1 MIQAMY
7 NGVSGLRAHKTQMDV
22 ISNNIANINTIGF
35 KSSRVNFREMLSQT
49 VRGATA
55 PKPGGIGGTNPV
67 QIGLGT
73 SVGSVDASISQGSLI
88 STGKLTD
95 VAVEGNGYL
104 VLGDGS
110 GKYYTRDGSLSL
122 DSEGILVSAG
132 SGLKVLGW
140 MADPFTGVIDN
151 TVPISASSAIR
162 LPVGQLAISRQTTG
176 VTYGGNLNSNAAA
189 GESYGMSAQVYD
201 SLGAAH
207 TLTVDFTKTANPGEW
222 SWVASS
228 PDADPAAPVGSG
240 SVTFDSNGNCLTSSG
255 SVSLTLAS
263 ANGATNPVDM
273 SLSFQSITQLAGD
286 TTISPTSQNGLP
298 LGGLD
303 SFTIGKDGV
312 ISGAFTNGMSQPLG
326 QIALAQFSNAAG
338 LSKAGSNL
346 LIESSNSGLPQ
357 IGQPSVGSLG
367 NITAGFLESSN
378 VDLPSEFA
386 AMIVAQRGFQANS
399 RIITTSDEIL
409 QELVQLKR

>member
-1 MIQAMY
+1 
-7 NGVSGLRAHKTQMDV
+7 
-22 ISNNIANINTIGF
+22 
-35 KSSRVNFREMLSQT
+35 
-49 VRGATA
+49 
-55 PKPGGIGGTNPV
+55 
-67 QIGLGT
+67 
-73 SVGSVDASISQGSLI
+73 
-88 STGKLTD
+88 
-95 VAVEGNGYL
+95 
-104 VLGDGS
+104 
-110 GKYYTRDGSLSL
+110 
-122 DSEGILVSAG
+122 
-132 SGLKVLGW
+132 

-151 TVPISASSAIR
+151 TAPISASSDIR

-176 VTYGGNLNSNAAA
+176 VTYGGNLNSNTAA
-189 GESYGMSAQVYD
+189 GGSYGMSAQVYD
-201 SLGAAH
+201 SLGAPH
-207 TLTVDFTKTANPGEW
+207 TLTVSFTKTANPGEW

-228 PDADPAAPVGSG
+228 PDADPAVPVGSG
-240 SVTFDSNGNCLTSSG
+240 LVTFDSNGNCLTNSG
-255 SVSLTLAS
+255 SVSLTLAL

-312 ISGAFTNGMSQPLG
+312 ISGSFTNGMSQPLG
-326 QIALAQFSNAAG
+326 QICLAQFSNASG
-338 LSKAGSNL
+338 LSKAGNNL
-346 LIESSNSGLPQ
+346 LIENSNSGLPQ

-386 AMIVAQRGFQANS
+386 SMIIAQRGFQANS

>member
-49 VRGATA
+49 VKGATA
-55 PKPGGIGGTNPV
+55 PKPGGVGGTNPV

-73 SVGSVDASISQGSLI
+73 SIGSVDASIGQGSLI
-88 STGKLTD
+88 STGKPTD
-95 VAVEGNGYL
+95 VAIEGNGYL
-104 VLGDGS
+104 ILGDGQ
-110 GKYYTRDGSLSL
+110 GKFFTRDGSLSL

-162 LPVGQLAISRQTTG
+162 LPVGQLAISRQTTS
-176 VTYGGNLNSNAAA
+176 VTYGGNLNSNTAT
-189 GESYGMSAQVYD
+189 GESYGMSALIYD
-201 SLGAAH
+201 SLGAPH

-222 SWVASS
+222 SWVATS
-228 PDADPAAPVGSG
+228 PDADPAVPVGNG
-240 SVTFDSNGNCLTSSG
+240 LTTFDSNGNCLTSSG
-255 SVSLTLAS
+255 SASLTLAS
-263 ANGATNPVDM
+263 ANGATNPIDM

-312 ISGAFTNGMSQPLG
+312 ISGSFTNGMSQPLG

-338 LSKAGSNL
+338 LSKAGNNL
-346 LIESSNSGLPQ
+346 LIENSNSGLPQ